1 MTTTFGNK
9 EDRDVKLESATYG
22 TEYFCLMD
30 LDEIE
35 EDERSLTKF
44 IRNVEK
50 YVRSSNEYKRWLTFV
65 KGTLGSDLMCYHTG
79 NLPTMCSLEIHHHP
93 YTLYNL
99 VEIAMYNMRDEVYTV
114 FDLSKNVMKLHFMNL
129 VGFVPL
135 CISSHENYHSQIL
148 DIPIEVCE
156 GDWKNL
162 DHYFYIPEHIS
173 DDIKRKAGIT
183 FSTARSKDEWK
194 VRGNQFQLNKNVSLD
209 IKQVDTSD
217 WS

>member
-1 MTTTFGNK
+1 MTIFGNK
-9 EDRDVKLESATYG
+9 EDSAVKLESSSYG

-30 LDEIE
+30 LE
-35 EDERSLTKF
+35 ELEDDERSKSKF
-44 IRNVEK
+44 IRNIEK
-50 YVRSSNEYKRWLTFV
+50 YIRSSNEYKRWLSFV
-65 KGTLGSDLMCYHTG
+65 KGTLGSDLQCYHTG

-93 YTLYNL
+93 YTLYEL
-99 VEIAMYNMRDEVYTV
+99 VEIAMYNMNDGIYTA

-156 GDWKNL
+156 GCWKDLGN
-162 DHYFYIPEHIS
+162 YFDIPEHIR
-173 DDIKRKAGIT
+173 DDIKHKAGIT
-183 FSTARSKDEWK
+183 FSNARSKDEWV
-194 VRGNQFQLNKNVSLD
+194 VRGNLYILNKDKPVT
-209 IKQVDTSD
+209 IKKIDTSD

>member
-65 KGTLGSDLMCYHTG
+65 KGTLGSDLMCYH
-79 NLPTMCSLEIHHHP
+79 I
-93 YTLYNL
+93 
-99 VEIAMYNMRDEVYTV
+99 
-114 FDLSKNVMKLHFMNL
+114 
-129 VGFVPL
+129 
-135 CISSHENYHSQIL
+135 
-148 DIPIEVCE
+148 
-156 GDWKNL
+156 
-162 DHYFYIPEHIS
+162 
-173 DDIKRKAGIT
+173 
-183 FSTARSKDEWK
+183 
-194 VRGNQFQLNKNVSLD
+194 
-209 IKQVDTSD
+209 
-217 WS
+217 

>member
-1 MTTTFGNK
+1 MNIFGGK
-9 EDRDVKLESATYG
+9 EDQEVKLESSTYG

-30 LDEIE
+30 LDELE
-35 EDERSLTKF
+35 EDERGKTKF

-50 YVRSSNEYKRWLTFV
+50 YIRSSNEYKRWLTFV

-93 YTLYNL
+93 YTLYSL
-99 VEIAMYNMRDEVYTV
+99 VEIAMFNMQGEVYTV
-114 FDLSKNVMKLHFMNL
+114 FDLAKNVMKLHFMNL

-135 CISSHENYHSQIL
+135 CISSHENYHNQIL

-156 GDWKNL
+156 GNWKEL
-162 DHYFYIPEHIS
+162 DHYFNIPDHIV
-173 DDIKRKAGIT
+173 DDIKAKSAIT
-183 FSTARSKDEWK
+183 FNNARSSNEWK
-194 VRGNQFQLNKNVSLD
+194 VRGNLYILD
-209 IKQVDTSD
+209 KDDSNTIKKVDTSE

>member
-1 MTTTFGNK
+1 MNNNFGNK
-9 EDRDVKLESATYG
+9 EDREVKLESSTYG

-30 LDEIE
+30 LEEIE
-35 EDERSLTKF
+35 EDERSLSKF
-44 IRNVEK
+44 IRNIEK
-50 YVRSSNEYKRWLTFV
+50 YVRASTEYKRWLTFV
-65 KGTLGSDLMCYHTG
+65 KGTLGVNLQCYHTG

-99 VEIAMYNMRDEVYTV
+99 VEIVMYNMNDEVYTA
-114 FDLSKNVMKLHFMNL
+114 FDLAKNVMKLHFMNF

-162 DHYFYIPEHIS
+162 DHYFNVPEHIV
-173 DDIKRKAGIT
+173 DDIKRKSAIT
-183 FSTARSKDEWK
+183 FSNARSKDEWK
-194 VRGNQFQLNKNVSLD
+194 VRGNLYVVSKD
-209 IKQVDTSD
+209 IESEIRKIDTSE
-217 WS
+217 WE